1 MIFIFKKFISG
12 FLNRDGFHILYATI
26 LARILSFFASWI
38 ALQLIP
44 NYELGL
50 VIYSINI
57 ISLIIPISGFGAS
70 QGLLRYGALLETDE
84 EKNNLFTYVLKKGSV
99 FSVVLI
105 VIVIL
110 FSSLLTNN
118 LSETRAYLIAISF
131 SIITLFLLESIK
143 VQFRILHKNK
153 LFAKTEISFNV
164 LLVVMVFLGSY
175 YFKEN
180 GYVAALIIAPLL
192 TFLIYLPKIKFRV
205 LNSSTF
211 QNPDLDFW
219 KYSFF
224 TSLSNV
230 ASQLLIVLDIV
241 LIGNIL
247 KDPEIITIYKYVS
260 LIPISILFLP
270 RVLLTTDFVTLT
282 KNHRDKTFIK
292 NYIKNYL
299 FLFLSLSVFI
309 ILFSF
314 LFSEF
319 FLGLFGE
326 EFKQYTLTFRV
337 LIIGITAILI
347 LRGLYG
353 NLLSAIGKAYINYWI
368 SIIAIVI
375 NLISNYILIPK
386 YGILGAAITSAIIMW
401 VTSVLSVV
409 FYNYHKNK

>member
-1 MIFIFKKFISG
+1 
-12 FLNRDGFHILYATI
+12 
-26 LARILSFFASWI
+26 
-38 ALQLIP
+38 
-44 NYELGL
+44 
-50 VIYSINI
+50 
-57 ISLIIPISGFGAS
+57 
-70 QGLLRYGALLETDE
+70 
-84 EKNNLFTYVLKKGSV
+84 
-99 FSVVLI
+99 
-105 VIVIL
+105 
-110 FSSLLTNN
+110 
-118 LSETRAYLIAISF
+118 
-131 SIITLFLLESIK
+131 
-143 VQFRILHKNK
+143 
-153 LFAKTEISFNV
+153 
-164 LLVVMVFLGSY
+164 MVFLGSY

-247 KDPEIITIYKYVS
+247 KDPEMITIYKYVS